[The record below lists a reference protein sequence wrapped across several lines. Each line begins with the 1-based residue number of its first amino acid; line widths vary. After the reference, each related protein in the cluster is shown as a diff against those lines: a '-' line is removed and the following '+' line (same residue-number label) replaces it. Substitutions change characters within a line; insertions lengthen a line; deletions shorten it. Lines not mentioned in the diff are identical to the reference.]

1 MLLKERDIM
10 VKIIILLIFLLI
22 ILFIIAIFSIDINIA
37 VSFSVS
43 TKHEELYDYNI
54 KIFGYSFK
62 KKNNKKKN
70 KKKKSRKKNYSIYS
84 LSKYKSHI
92 EIKQIS
98 ITGNVSLGRADITAI
113 ACGIFYSLL
122 GILVGFLN
130 NFANTID
137 IKRLMVTP
145 IYNSNIYADAHLE
158 CILKFNLGDIIVKSI
173 MTRKD

>member
-1 MLLKERDIM
+1 M

-37 VSFSVS
+37 LSFSVS

-62 KKNNKKKN
+62 KKNN

-137 IKRLMVTP
+137 IKKLMVTP

>member
-1 MLLKERDIM
+1 M
-10 VKIIILLIFLLI
+10 VKIILLIFSLI

-62 KKNNKKKN
+62 KKNNKKKKS
-70 KKKKSRKKNYSIYS
+70 KKKNFSIYS

-113 ACGIFYSLL
+113 ACGIFYSLI

-137 IKRLMVTP
+137 IKKLIVTP

-173 MTRKD
+173 MTRKDWYYVKSD

>member
-1 MLLKERDIM
+1 M

-43 TKHEELYDYNI
+43 TKHEELYDYDI

-62 KKNNKKKN
+62 KKNNKKKS
-70 KKKKSRKKNYSIYS
+70 KKKNYSIYS

-98 ITGNVSLGRADITAI
+98 ITGTISLGRADITAI